1 MQMVWR
7 SLKYLPAP
15 VLTFVKRHSSGNFR
29 LWLRQKFG
37 GDYSTIP
44 DQIWTMPDGRKFHIG
59 PDCAYWALYM
69 GLEHE
74 PETSHVVCQLV
85 QPGETV
91 VDAGANYG
99 WFTTLFARAVGPSG
113 MVYSFEPVPSTQER
127 LLEHLKLNQLEER
140 VTVVRSALNDHPG
153 KATLHIFKNLSH
165 TCASLS
171 SLNEKE
177 YETVEAPMIRLD
189 DYLRAQMVE
198 RVDFLKCDIEGSELA
213 ALRGG
218 RHYLSSPEAPILLVE
233 INEETSQAFG
243 FSKDDIWSYLSEVG
257 YDHFYDITSNQKLRR
272 AKKMSD
278 FMGQNLLCAKG
289 QKVEQRL
296 TKSDIVIHD

>member
-7 SLKYLPAP
+7 SLKYLPPP

-59 PDCAYWALYM
+59 PDCAYWSLYM

-74 PETSHVVCQLV
+74 PETSHVVRQLV
-85 QPGETV
+85 RPGETV

-99 WFTTLFARAVGPSG
+99 WFTTLFAQAVSDSG
-113 MVYSFEPVPSTQER
+113 MVYSFEPVPSTCER
-127 LLEHLKLNQLEER
+127 LIEHVKLNQMGER
-140 VTVVRSALNDHPG
+140 VTVVRAALNDDSG

-177 YETVEAPMIRLD
+177 YQTVEAPMIRLD

-213 ALRGG
+213 ALRGS

-233 INEETSQAFG
+233 INEETSRAFG
-243 FSKDDIWSYLSEVG
+243 FGKDDLWRYLVEVG
-257 YDHFYDITSNQKLRR
+257 YDDFYEIESSYKLRR
-272 AKKMSD
+272 IARISD
-278 FMGQNLLCAKG
+278 FKGQNLLCAKNG
-289 QKVEQRL
+289 QVGRRL
-296 TKSDIVIHD
+296 SKCDVVVQN